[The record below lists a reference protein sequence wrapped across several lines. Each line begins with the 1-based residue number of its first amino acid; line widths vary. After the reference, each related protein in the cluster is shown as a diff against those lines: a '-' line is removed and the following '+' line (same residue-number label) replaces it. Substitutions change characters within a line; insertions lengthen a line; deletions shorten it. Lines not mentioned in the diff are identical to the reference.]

1 MTAFGLIGVMVGGAL
16 GALARFLVGAL
27 SAALVARSA
36 LAGWPWATLG
46 VNVLGSF
53 LLSLLVT
60 LVSRGLV
67 DPRWRLWLGTGFLG
81 AFTTFSTFSLEADDL
96 ARRGEPGVAAL
107 YVVLSVGLGLL
118 GVLAGRLVGTRA

>member
-1 MTAFGLIGVMVGGAL
+1 MVGGAL